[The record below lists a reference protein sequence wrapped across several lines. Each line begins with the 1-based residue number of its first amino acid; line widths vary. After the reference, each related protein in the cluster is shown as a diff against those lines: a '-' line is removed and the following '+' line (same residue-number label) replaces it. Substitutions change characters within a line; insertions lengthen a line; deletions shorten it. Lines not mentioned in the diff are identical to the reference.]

1 MDRPL
6 PVQGM
11 PGAFAVRVA
20 DATSLAHQDDTRAND
35 EDGGF
40 GIGTLVFLTDAA
52 GRGSSYGWFGTQS
65 EGYVVTPIVIGRVS
79 R

>member
-1 MDRPL
+1 
-6 PVQGM
+6 M
-11 PGAFAVRVA
+11 PGSYAVRVA
-20 DATSLAHQDDTRAND
+20 DATSLGHQDDTRVDD

-40 GIGTLVFLTDAA
+40 GLGTIVFLTDEV
-52 GRGSSYGWFGTQS
+52 GRGASYGWFGTQS